1 MTIYQ
6 LTATD
11 GSSAD
16 ADRLPWDGRGPIT
29 GTVLSSATVPT
40 PSIPSVTGPQPV
52 DGEDEAPDDIAG
64 SVYADAAHGRTDLPS
79 DARQGG
85 LSTAA
90 AILVAARKTG
100 SAIAWS
106 AGRSWTGARYIGHGV
121 RHGVPLGIRH
131 IRAHDHMEAVGGIK
145 SKSDLELAKDVRKD
159 RLWFLLGTAAAVAVG
174 TAIGYEHLGWI
185 VPATEGG
192 VFVGALGAYG
202 RSRLPQAHVPAP
214 SAAAPAPAIGRPAP
228 AFIVPKSASGPTSS
242 GEIGRSSD
250 GPAPASAVT
259 ETPSTLTVTEEDDGG
274 PFPLSLCATAE
285 EARECLARAFR
296 AQGIRTSDL
305 RVTRRYDWGWE
316 YDVTLKGKG
325 STSATVNTKL
335 SDLETDMH
343 LPEGGFMPETDSA
356 NMAHLTIRLRIGD
369 PFAAMPKPAVHAPQ
383 SLSVHNLIPM
393 GWDIT
398 GEEFALY
405 LDGFFGAIV
414 GAMGAGKTLGAL
426 RTLAEAITAC
436 EDAVGWDLDPVK
448 GGLAEFGDLMEVR
461 ARGPEE
467 CTAALLRVVAFIEAR
482 GRLMRDLGM
491 GDRWKA
497 SKKHPALFV
506 FIDEYIYLPKEAKAL
521 AIKALR
527 LGRQYGIY
535 LVFAGQELT
544 EDAAGDAIGALLA
557 WVILMACRPEDVRIA
572 LGPGQMARG
581 WRPDRLVP
589 SAGPITNDAGKSY
602 IKGGAFTRP
611 IQRRFWAYSPEQIG
625 AAIPERLAVGVTR
638 MDVDT
643 RREAGEQVSADGRE
657 LTLADQVDAL
667 ATQHGITDGPVIAA
681 LLRLYDAKGAE
692 FIASSTL
699 IEYLDD
705 DAVTWAGQ
713 PVDGDRLGRILRA
726 HAPGAVVSRPVI
738 DGRQVR
744 GWYLTDVT
752 RAAEGLIDPSGARQQ
767 AA

>member
-6 LTATD
+6 LIATD
-11 GSSAD
+11 ESSAST
-16 ADRLPWDGRGPIT
+16 DGRAQGGRTLIS
-29 GTVLSSATVPT
+29 GAVLSSATVPGSSERR
-40 PSIPSVTGPQPV
+40 PSATDDADGADETFSLLV
-52 DGEDEAPDDIAG
+52 DESSG
-64 SVYADAAHGRTDLPS
+64 SVYRDADGSP
-79 DARQGG
+79 
-85 LSTAA
+85 STARPQRA
-90 AILVAARKTG
+90 ATSSAILVAARKTG

-106 AGRSWTGARYIGHGV
+106 AARSWNGARYFGHGV
-121 RHGVPLGIRH
+121 RHSVPAGVRH
-131 IRAHDHMEAVGGIK
+131 IRAHDHQEAIGGIT
-145 SKSDLELAKDVRKD
+145 SQGDLNLVKEVRKD
-159 RLWFLLGTAAAVAVG
+159 RLWFLASAIAAGLIGTAV
-174 TAIGYEHLGWI
+174 GYEHLGWI
-185 VPATEGG
+185 VPAAEGG

-202 RSRLPQAHVPAP
+202 RSRLPQSPPAAPSHSMPAMVGQRAAAP
-214 SAAAPAPAIGRPAP
+214 SAFVPVRSSGSVPTGPVP
-228 AFIVPKSASGPTSS
+228 AFDTNTHTTATNVPL
-242 GEIGRSSD
+242 
-250 GPAPASAVT
+250 AVA
-259 ETPSTLTVTEEDDGG
+259 VADEDDGG
-274 PFPLSLCATAE
+274 PFPLTLCTTAE
-285 EARECLARAFR
+285 QARECLTRSFR
-296 AQGIRTSDL
+296 AQGIRTSEL
-305 RVTRRYDWGWE
+305 QVSRRYEWGWE

-325 STSATVNTKL
+325 STSATVNGKL

-369 PFAAMPKPAVHAPQ
+369 PFAAMPKPAIHAPR
-383 SLSVHNLIPM
+383 SLSVHKLTPM

-398 GEEFALY
+398 GEQFALY

-467 CTAALLRVVAFIEAR
+467 CTAALLRVVAYIEAR

-497 SKKHPALFV
+497 SKRHPALFV

-535 LVFAGQELT
+535 LIFAGQELT

-589 SAGPITNDAGKSY
+589 SAGPIINDAGKSY
-602 IKGGAFTRP
+602 IRGGAFTRP
-611 IQRRFWAYSPEQIG
+611 IQRRFWAYSPEQIT
-625 AAIPERLAVGVTR
+625 ASIPERLAAGVTR
-638 MDVDT
+638 MDADT
-643 RREAGEQVSADGRE
+643 RREAGEQVTADGRE

-667 ATQHGITDGPVIAA
+667 ATEHGVTDGPVIAA
-681 LLRLYDAKGAE
+681 LLRLFDAKGAE
-692 FIASSTL
+692 FVASSTL
-699 IEYLDD
+699 IEFLDD
-705 DAVTWAGQ
+705 DGVTWAGQ

-726 HAPGAVVSRPVI
+726 HAPGAVVSRPTI
-738 DGRQVR
+738 DGKQVR
-744 GWYLTDVT
+744 GWYLADVM
-752 RAAEGLIDPSGARQQ
+752 RAAEGLIDPSRARQQ